1 MTPRPSAS
9 SSSSTACSCKWRAAR
24 LVAARGRRN
33 ACPPHRPLLGFALI
47 GFSTSSLFAGNH
59 WHRPTCKP
67 RILQEHSYSYYYKSD
82 GIKFSCATS
91 PDGII
96 QECHGPM
103 DGVAH
108 DLRTFVDSN
117 LGRRMDQLPDHPH
130 GGRYVLY
137 GDSAYRVKRTRR
149 YISTA
154 CSIRAP
160 RKGAQRRYSHE
171 LNRMRV
177 TVEWMFG
184 INYGCW
190 ELLRKRT
197 AMMTGQS
204 SVGMWFSV
212 SILGL

>member
-1 MTPRPSAS
+1 
-9 SSSSTACSCKWRAAR
+9 
-24 LVAARGRRN
+24 
-33 ACPPHRPLLGFALI
+33 
-47 GFSTSSLFAGNH
+47 
-59 WHRPTCKP
+59 
-67 RILQEHSYSYYYKSD
+67 
-82 GIKFSCATS
+82 
-91 PDGII
+91 
-96 QECHGPM
+96 M

-137 GDSAYRVKRTRR
+137 GDSAYSVKRTRR

-160 RKGAQRRYSHE
+160 TTGAQRRYSHE

-177 TVEWMFG
+177 TVERMFG

-212 SILGL
+212 SILLTNIRTCIRRGNNVSMYFNCPPPTLDEYLSAPQPEESRYARRMRRAAAVAGRVGV